1 MILTAED
8 IGKVFRLKHNKSH
21 WCIPIQENII
31 FSDTNPKY
39 VVFEQ
44 MTSFAP
50 LYFGHIVET
59 NIFGPITKQCEIEF
73 VPNDIDEKEI
83 YENIEKFNEIKNC
96 DYYKWQYGSIIK
108 SD

>member
-1 MILTAED
+1 MILTTED
-8 IGKVFRLKHNKSH
+8 IGKVFRLKQNKSH

-44 MTSFAP
+44 MASFAP
-50 LYFGHIVET
+50 LYFGHVVES
-59 NIFGPITKQCEIEF
+59 NIFGPITKPCEIEF

-83 YENIEKFNEIKNC
+83 YDNIEEFNRTKTSFIWDFYKN
-96 DYYKWQYGSIIK
+96 KII
-108 SD
+108 

>member
-1 MILTAED
+1 MILTKED

-31 FSDTNPKY
+31 FSDTNPK
-39 VVFEQ
+39 
-44 MTSFAP
+44 
-50 LYFGHIVET
+50 IVET
-59 NIFGPITKQCEIEF
+59 NIFGPITKPCEIEF